1 MDKVLTISGKEVGLR
16 ATALTPRLYR
26 HKIGRDIIQ
35 DMSQL
40 QKSFAKAAQI
50 SKDATDEEREA
61 AQLSVLDLEIFENV
75 AFIMARQYDQNIPD
89 TVEAWLDEFD
99 TFSIYEIFPVILEL
113 WNLNNKTTAKPKK
126 N

>member
-40 QKSFAKAAQI
+40 QKAFAKAAQI

-61 AQLSVLDLEIFENV
+61 AQLSVMDLEIFENV

-113 WNLNNKTTAKPKK
+113 WSLNNKTTAKPKK

>member
-26 HKIGRDIIQ
+26 HKIGRDIVQ
-35 DMSQL
+35 DISQL
-40 QKSFAKAAQI
+40 QKAFSKAAQI

-61 AQLSVLDLEIFENV
+61 AQMSVMDLEIFENV

-99 TFSIYEIFPVILEL
+99 TFSIYEIFPVILDL
-113 WNLNNKTTAKPKK
+113 WNLNSKTTAKPKK